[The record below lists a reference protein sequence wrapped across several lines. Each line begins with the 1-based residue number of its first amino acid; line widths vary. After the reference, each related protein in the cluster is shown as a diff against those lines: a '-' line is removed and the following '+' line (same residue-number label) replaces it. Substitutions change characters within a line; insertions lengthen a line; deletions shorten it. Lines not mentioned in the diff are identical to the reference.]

1 MNADGILKLKKTV
14 EQLCKCPPKKLLST
28 IVITALFT
36 CPTALATTQVFK
48 PLVLFPA
55 ELYKGS
61 YSQLINNGISRFEE
75 QTGVTVKRIRIKRN
89 NALYVEELNKAAS
102 EGYSPIIVQDS
113 NSINTFGH
121 IARQHPSIRFISLDV
136 SYHVPNILGLT
147 FNHAEGTY
155 VLGYLAGLK
164 TSSNQIG
171 FIGGLDIPVINNF
184 QCGFEL
190 GIKDSNP
197 KATLSTQYINNG
209 ALSWSDTDTA
219 HTMSEEMLSKGIDII
234 FPAAGYSSVGVMD
247 AVKEHSQNGQP
258 SYSFGVDYDYSDKY
272 PNTSLASL
280 EKKVDIAVFAALM
293 QLKNEIWN
301 GNRKHFGI
309 KQGVIN
315 VTVNPKT
322 PKLSPEDKKI
332 VDKLIIELKGK
343 NNAISQRIAQS
354 CQS

>member
-1 MNADGILKLKKTV
+1 MKSDGILKLQKLV
-14 EQLCKCPPKKLLST
+14 NRLCKSPPNRRLPT
-28 IVITALFT
+28 ILISALVAS
-36 CPTALATTQVFK
+36 PTALATTQAFK

-75 QTGVTVKRIRIKRN
+75 QTGVTVKRIRIERD

-113 NSINTFGH
+113 NTINSFGR
-121 IARQHPSIRFISLDV
+121 IARQHPSTRFISLDI

-147 FNHAEGTY
+147 FNHAEGSY
-155 VLGYLAGLK
+155 VIGYLAGMK
-164 TSSNQIG
+164 TESNKVG

-184 QCGFEL
+184 KCGFEL

-197 KATLSTQYINNG
+197 RVILSTQYINNG
-209 ALSWSDTDTA
+209 ALSWSDTHTA
-219 HTMSEEMLSKGIDII
+219 HSMSVDMLNSGIDII
-234 FPAAGYSSVGVMD
+234 YPAAGYSSVGVMD
-247 AVKEHSQNGQP
+247 AVKERTENGQP
-258 SYSFGVDYDYSDKY
+258 SYSFGVDYNYSDKY
-272 PNTSLASL
+272 PHTSLASL

-315 VTVNPKT
+315 VIVNPNT